1 MSTIGS
7 PVFFPPQL
15 KSPIAVEPGQQAT
28 VNTQST
34 SVQRYPADSVVAQK
48 PDDANSLG
56 EHSHEGGE
64 RFKRHFNFFRPKPKP
79 PRLPSTGLPGKYKP
93 TVNPVSG
100 SSGGAPNTA
109 GITNFRNL
117 VFNAQYP
124 HSSFSGPTKA
134 VVARPQTFGDVAKN
148 LVVADRLVKAGV
160 FKTDTPLK
168 TVARDAFVNASVN
181 GLVSTP
187 LSVGTYAGSVWTG
200 ETIKGNFS
208 ANTPVLPAA
217 HLPALNQQANGAAA
231 TGGVE
236 AQHAA
241 TVTMRLDKA
250 ELTFLLAANTILTM
264 VEGGD
269 ANGLAKHSNWPTGT
283 KERLDNLEKLY
294 GAAEKNL
301 ATFAEQNEF
310 IFKAYVPDSASAH
323 SDAERLSAIEK
334 RNAKINEGI
343 ARMLAIRSLETEGK
357 EQVV

>member
-1 MSTIGS
+1 M
-7 PVFFPPQL
+7 
-15 KSPIAVEPGQQAT
+15 
-28 VNTQST
+28 
-34 SVQRYPADSVVAQK
+34 
-48 PDDANSLG
+48 
-56 EHSHEGGE
+56 
-64 RFKRHFNFFRPKPKP
+64 
-79 PRLPSTGLPGKYKP
+79 
-93 TVNPVSG
+93 
-100 SSGGAPNTA
+100 
-109 GITNFRNL
+109 
-117 VFNAQYP
+117 FNAQYP
-124 HSSFSGPTKA
+124 HSSFSGPPKA

-168 TVARDAFVNASVN
+168 TVARDAFVNASIN